1 MKRLLVPVA
10 VIAASTLFALLLAE
24 IALRVIG
31 FSSPVW
37 YRPDPELGWTL
48 RPGLEAWYTNEGKA
62 LVRVNAT
69 GMRDRDHP
77 VEKAANVY
85 RIAVLGDSY
94 AEALQ
99 VAAEEAFWAVLPR
112 ELERCGF
119 AGGRKIEVLNF
130 GISGYGTAQ
139 ELALLESRALR
150 YRPDLVLLQFTNGN
164 DVSNN
169 HYALEAKK
177 TRPFYRLNPDGSL
190 WRDDSFTSS
199 APFAEHSSRRNELL
213 RRAADYS
220 RVLQLVRSVQ
230 SGMLFRQA
238 HADGAGVEQ
247 GLEAVV
253 LAAPRE
259 PNWEE
264 AWTITERLIAKA
276 ADTAKRGGAQF
287 LVVTV
292 PYAIQVHP
300 DAAVRKA
307 LEAKLGVADLFYPD
321 NRVAG
326 FAKRHGIQSVPLA
339 LEMQRLAEERK
350 AYFHGFDNIGMGR
363 GHWNAEGHRTAAELI
378 ARHLCA
384 RQS

>member
-1 MKRLLVPVA
+1 MRGLALALVVFL
-10 VIAASTLFALLLAE
+10 AAGELV
-24 IALRVIG
+24 LRVAG
-31 FSSPVW
+31 FSAPIW
-37 YRPDPELGWTL
+37 YLPDAQLGWKL
-48 RPGLEAWYTNEGKA
+48 RPGLAAWFTSEGRA
-62 LVRVNAT
+62 FVRVNAS
-69 GMRDRDHP
+69 GLRDRDHALDKP
-77 VEKAANVY
+77 AGAY

-94 AEALQ
+94 SEARQVEAEQ
-99 VAAEEAFWAVLPR
+99 AFWALLAGL
-112 ELERCGF
+112 LERCGF
-119 AGGRKIEVLNF
+119 APGKRIEILNF
-130 GISGYGTAQ
+130 GVSGYGTAQ
-139 ELALLESRALR
+139 EYLTLKTNAIR

-164 DVSNN
+164 DVTNN

-199 APFAEHSSRRNELL
+199 AHFAVHSSRRNELL

-326 FAKRHGIQSVPLA
+326 FAKRHGIQAVPLA
-339 LEMQRLAEERK
+339 LEMQGLAEERK